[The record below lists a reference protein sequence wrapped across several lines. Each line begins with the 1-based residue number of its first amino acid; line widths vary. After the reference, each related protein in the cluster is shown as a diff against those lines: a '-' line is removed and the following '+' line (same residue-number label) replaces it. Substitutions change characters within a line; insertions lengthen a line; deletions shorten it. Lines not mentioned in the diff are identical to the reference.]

1 MVGLS
6 LGHWLVERPERRLE
20 SVARVLDAMSMSQLK
35 LNNKEGGLQDMAS
48 TLTANIDQLGLR
60 LRQVDGKDR
69 SRDYSIIIEVVD
81 LLEQLSRKVDKA
93 TEKENH

>member
-1 MVGLS
+1 
-6 LGHWLVERPERRLE
+6 
-20 SVARVLDAMSMSQLK
+20 
-35 LNNKEGGLQDMAS
+35 MAS